1 MDKIAIIEDDIALR
15 ELIEFTLQNKGY
27 SVVSLE
33 CTKEL
38 FDYLDKDRIDL
49 IIMDRNLPFM
59 EGSNFVKEMREFGY
73 NTPVIFLSAKDS
85 NKDILEGFEKGGDD
99 YITKPFDINELIAR
113 IKAVLKRTKKRSEI
127 LKHEEI
133 TYYPQKK
140 ELFINKQAVLL
151 TPLEHRLL
159 LTFLHNKNQLLS
171 YHFLMQEVWNDDSM
185 QIKSITVAIKRFRDK
200 IKRYAKKDYI
210 QSIRSQGYI
219 FC

>member
-15 ELIEFTLQNKGY
+15 ELIEFTLQSKDFEVLTLD
-27 SVVSLE
+27 S
-33 CTKEL
+33 TKKL

-59 EGSNFVKEMREFGY
+59 EGSDFVKQMREFGY

-85 NKDILEGFEKGGDD
+85 NEDILEGFEKGGDD

-113 IKAVLKRTKKRSEI
+113 IKAVLKRTKKRNEI
-127 LKHEEI
+127 LKYEEI
-133 TYYPQKK
+133 IYYPQKK
-140 ELFINKQAVLL
+140 ELFINNQAVLL
-151 TPLEHRLL
+151 TPLEHQLL
-159 LTFLHNKNQLLS
+159 FTFLQNKNQLLS
-171 YHFLMQEVWNDDSM
+171 YDFLMQEVWGDDSM

-200 IKRYAKKDYI
+200 IKKYTKKDYI
-210 QSIRSQGYI
+210 KSVRSQGYI